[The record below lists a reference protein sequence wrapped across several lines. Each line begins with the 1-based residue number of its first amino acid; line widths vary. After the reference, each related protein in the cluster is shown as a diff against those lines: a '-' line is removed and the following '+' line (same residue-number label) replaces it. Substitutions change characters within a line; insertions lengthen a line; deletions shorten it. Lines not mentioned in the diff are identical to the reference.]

1 MIPFCHRLSQE
12 QRDKEKSS
20 QVSLPRTNYS
30 NSKMETQAVHED
42 GDGRYY
48 LPKWPDQ
55 IFTQST
61 NGPHNQGHS
70 STVNSYG
77 GFNNYSVTNGEHS
90 GLSGG
95 SNACLQQ
102 PQGMGEW
109 LRSVTLNKF
118 SNEMSNPSY
127 SENASVNRSNTTMTI
142 SGEKI
147 TSDNMACCEF

>member
-20 QVSLPRTNYS
+20 QVSQPRTNYS
-30 NSKMETQAVHED
+30 KLETQAVHED

-48 LPKWPDQ
+48 IPKWPDQ
-55 IFTQST
+55 TFTQST
-61 NGPHNQGHS
+61 NGPQNQGHS

-77 GFNNYSVTNGEHS
+77 GFNSYSVTDGEHS

-102 PQGMGEW
+102 SQGMAEW
-109 LRSVTLNKF
+109 QRSVSVNKF
-118 SNEMSNPSY
+118 SNEISNPSC

-147 TSDNMACCEF
+147 TSDNMTCCVF